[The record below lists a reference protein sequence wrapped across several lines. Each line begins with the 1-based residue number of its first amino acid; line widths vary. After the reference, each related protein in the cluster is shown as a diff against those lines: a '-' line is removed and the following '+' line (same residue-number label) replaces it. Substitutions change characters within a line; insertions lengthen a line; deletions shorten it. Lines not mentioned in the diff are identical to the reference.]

1 MHLKSI
7 YALSIYA
14 LNFRTVNFLSLFL
27 SFILSDGTQG
37 NKHTEQFPSTDGE
50 GQSHSSHNHYAAEK
64 LTLCLG
70 FQSLYFITCKDITLD
85 TYFPPSVSNL

>member
-14 LNFRTVNFLSLFL
+14 LTFLPLFLSL
-27 SFILSDGTQG
+27 ILSDGTEG
-37 NKHTEQFPSTDGE
+37 NKHAEQFPGTDGE

-64 LTLCLG
+64 LTLCIG
-70 FQSLYFITCKDITLD
+70 FQS
-85 TYFPPSVSNL
+85 

>member
-37 NKHTEQFPSTDGE
+37 NKHTEQFSGTDGE

-64 LTLCLG
+64 LTLCIG
-70 FQSLYFITCKDITLD
+70 FQS
-85 TYFPPSVSNL
+85 

>member
-14 LNFRTVNFLSLFL
+14 LNFLSLFL
-27 SFILSDGTQG
+27 SFILSDGTHG
-37 NKHTEQFPSTDGE
+37 NKHTEQFPGTDGE

-64 LTLCLG
+64 LTLCIG
-70 FQSLYFITCKDITLD
+70 FQS
-85 TYFPPSVSNL
+85 

>member
-27 SFILSDGTQG
+27 SFILSDGIQG
-37 NKHTEQFPSTDGE
+37 NKHTEQFPGTDGE

-64 LTLCLG
+64 LTLCIG
-70 FQSLYFITCKDITLD
+70 FQS
-85 TYFPPSVSNL
+85 

>member
-14 LNFRTVNFLSLFL
+14 VNFLSIDAYAFKIHLCFKHL
-27 SFILSDGTQG
+27 CLNLSSFISSFILSDGTQG
-37 NKHTEQFPSTDGE
+37 NKHTEQFPGTDGE

-64 LTLCLG
+64 LTLCIG
-70 FQSLYFITCKDITLD
+70 FQS
-85 TYFPPSVSNL
+85 

>member
-7 YALSIYA
+7 SA
-14 LNFRTVNFLSLFL
+14 LNIRTVNFLYLFL

-37 NKHTEQFPSTDGE
+37 NKHTEQFPGTDGE

-64 LTLCLG
+64 LTLCIG
-70 FQSLYFITCKDITLD
+70 FQS
-85 TYFPPSVSNL
+85 

>member
-37 NKHTEQFPSTDGE
+37 NKHTEQFPGTDGE
-50 GQSHSSHNHYAAEK
+50 GQSHSSHNHYVAEK
-64 LTLCLG
+64 LTLCIG
-70 FQSLYFITCKDITLD
+70 FQS
-85 TYFPPSVSNL
+85 

>member
-14 LNFRTVNFLSLFL
+14 LNICTVNFLSLFISFFL
-27 SFILSDGTQG
+27 SFFLSDGTQG
-37 NKHTEQFPSTDGE
+37 NKHTEQFPGTDGE

-64 LTLCLG
+64 LTLCIG
-70 FQSLYFITCKDITLD
+70 FQS
-85 TYFPPSVSNL
+85 

>member
-27 SFILSDGTQG
+27 FFILSDGTQG
-37 NKHTEQFPSTDGE
+37 NKHTEQFPGTDGE

-64 LTLCLG
+64 LTLCIG
-70 FQSLYFITCKDITLD
+70 FQS
-85 TYFPPSVSNL
+85 

>member
-14 LNFRTVNFLSLFL
+14 LNFRIVNFLSLFL

-37 NKHTEQFPSTDGE
+37 NKHTEQFPGTDGE

-64 LTLCLG
+64 LTLCIG
-70 FQSLYFITCKDITLD
+70 FQS
-85 TYFPPSVSNL
+85 

>member
-14 LNFRTVNFLSLFL
+14 VNFLPLFL

-37 NKHTEQFPSTDGE
+37 NKHTEQFPVTDGE

-64 LTLCLG
+64 LTLCIG
-70 FQSLYFITCKDITLD
+70 FQS
-85 TYFPPSVSNL
+85 

>member
-14 LNFRTVNFLSLFL
+14 VNFLSIDTYAFKIHLCFKHL
-27 SFILSDGTQG
+27 CLNLSSFISSFISFILSDGTQG
-37 NKHTEQFPSTDGE
+37 NKHTEQFPGTDGE

-64 LTLCLG
+64 LTLCIG
-70 FQSLYFITCKDITLD
+70 FQS
-85 TYFPPSVSNL
+85 

>member
-14 LNFRTVNFLSLFL
+14 LNICTVNFLSLFL
-27 SFILSDGTQG
+27 SFFLSDGTQG
-37 NKHTEQFPSTDGE
+37 NKHTEQFPGTDGE

-64 LTLCLG
+64 LTLCIG
-70 FQSLYFITCKDITLD
+70 FQS
-85 TYFPPSVSNL
+85 

>member
-14 LNFRTVNFLSLFL
+14 LNIHTVNFLSLFL

-37 NKHTEQFPSTDGE
+37 NKHTEQFPDTDGE

-64 LTLCLG
+64 LTLCIG
-70 FQSLYFITCKDITLD
+70 FQS
-85 TYFPPSVSNL
+85 

>member
-7 YALSIYA
+7 YALNI
-14 LNFRTVNFLSLFL
+14 RTVNFLSLFL

-37 NKHTEQFPSTDGE
+37 NKHTEQFSGIDGE

-64 LTLCLG
+64 LTLCIG
-70 FQSLYFITCKDITLD
+70 FQS
-85 TYFPPSVSNL
+85 